1 MKLLKNKLTAT
12 IVVLSVTFLGLIIY
26 TARKDTKGLE
36 SNAGKLLNPMQK
48 IIYNI
53 NNGAK
58 NFVDFF
64 LNFSDVK
71 NTNAE
76 LVKENN
82 ELKNELAKY
91 SNLKEENER
100 LRSLLEF
107 KEENGE
113 YTYLATNIIGYTPG
127 GILDGYIVDKG
138 KKNGVEKGMVVIA
151 AEGLVGQVTTVGNNW
166 SIIQCIINENVAVS
180 VMSENSGENT
190 GVLQGYVDSKNKNLT
205 KVNYLPIDS
214 DIKEVD
220 VILTS
225 GVGLVYPKNI
235 RVGKVI
241 SVKEDKVKVMKSA
254 IVEPYV
260 DFNKLEELLIIVPND
275 KKEIKYGE

>member
-1 MKLLKNKLTAT
+1 MKLFKNKLTVT

-26 TARKDTKGLE
+26 TASKDTKGLE
-36 SNAGKLLNPMQK
+36 SNAGELLNPMQK

-64 LNFSDVK
+64 LNFSEVK

-190 GVLQGYVDSKNKNLT
+190 GVYSSFQLLAHIFPGNL
-205 KVNYLPIDS
+205 YS
-214 DIKEVD
+214 
-220 VILTS
+220 
-225 GVGLVYPKNI
+225 PKA
-235 RVGKVI
+235 
-241 SVKEDKVKVMKSA
+241 DM
-254 IVEPYV
+254 
-260 DFNKLEELLIIVPND
+260 
-275 KKEIKYGE
+275 

>member
-1 MKLLKNKLTAT
+1 MKLFKNKLTVT

-26 TARKDTKGLE
+26 TASKDTKGLE
-36 SNAGKLLNPMQK
+36 GNAGELLNPMQR

-64 LNFSDVK
+64 LNFSEVK

-82 ELKNELAKY
+82 ELKNELATY

-100 LRSLLEF
+100 LKSLLEF
-107 KEENGE
+107 KDQNDE
-113 YTYLATNIIGYTPG
+113 YTYLATNIIGYTHG

-138 KKNGVEKGMVVIA
+138 EKDGVEKGMVVIA
-151 AEGLVGQVTTVGNNW
+151 AEGLVGQVTTVGKNW

-190 GVLQGYVDSKNKNLT
+190 GVLQGYVDSKNRNLT

-214 DIKEVD
+214 DIKEGD

-225 GVGLVYPKNI
+225 GLGLVYPKNI

-241 SVKEDKVKVMKSA
+241 SVEEDKVKVMKSA

-260 DFNKLEELLIIVPND
+260 DFNKLGELLIIVPKD

>member
-1 MKLLKNKLTAT
+1 MKLFKNKLTVT

-26 TARKDTKGLE
+26 TASKDTKGLE
-36 SNAGKLLNPMQK
+36 GNAGELLNPMQR

-53 NNGAK
+53 NNKAK

-64 LNFSDVK
+64 LNFSEVK

-82 ELKNELAKY
+82 QLKNELATY

-100 LRSLLEF
+100 LKSLLEF
-107 KEENGE
+107 KDQNDE
-113 YTYLATNIIGYTPG
+113 YTYLATNIIGNTPG

-138 KKNGVEKGMVVIA
+138 EKDGVEKGMVVIA
-151 AEGLVGQVTTVGNNW
+151 AEGLVGQVTTVGKNW

-190 GVLQGYVDSKNKNLT
+190 GVLQGYVDSKNRNLT

-214 DIKEVD
+214 DIKEGD

-225 GVGLVYPKNI
+225 GLGLVYPKEI

-241 SVKEDKVKVMKSA
+241 SVEEDKVKVMKSA

-260 DFNKLEELLIIVPND
+260 DFNKLEELLIIVPKD

>member
-1 MKLLKNKLTAT
+1 MKLFKNKLTVT

-26 TARKDTKGLE
+26 TASKDTKGLE
-36 SNAGKLLNPMQK
+36 GNAGELLNPMQR

-64 LNFSDVK
+64 LNFSEVK

-82 ELKNELAKY
+82 ELKNELATY

-100 LRSLLEF
+100 LKSLLEF
-107 KEENGE
+107 KDQNDE

-138 KKNGVEKGMVVIA
+138 EKDGVEKGMVVIA
-151 AEGLVGQVTTVGNNW
+151 AEGLVGQVTTVGKNW

-190 GVLQGYVDSKNKNLT
+190 GVLQGYVDSKNRNLT

-214 DIKEVD
+214 DIKEGD

-225 GVGLVYPKNI
+225 GLGLVYPKNI

-241 SVKEDKVKVMKSA
+241 SV
-254 IVEPYV
+254 
-260 DFNKLEELLIIVPND
+260 EE
-275 KKEIKYGE
+275 